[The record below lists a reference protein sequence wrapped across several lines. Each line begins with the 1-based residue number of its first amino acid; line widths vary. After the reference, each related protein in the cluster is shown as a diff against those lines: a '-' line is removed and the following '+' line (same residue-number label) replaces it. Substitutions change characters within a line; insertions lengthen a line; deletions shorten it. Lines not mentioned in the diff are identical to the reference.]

1 MNARRA
7 AALLVTVLSLAWALA
22 DGLIVIP
29 RPPGPGPAAPFP
41 LEVREHRVN
50 ALLEDRAAVTRIDQV
65 FFNPTHARL
74 EGEYLFPVPKG
85 AVISAFS
92 MFVDGKELQAELLDA
107 AKARKIYE
115 DIVRTQRDPALLEYL
130 GQGLFKV
137 RIFPI
142 EPRSEKRVKLSYRQ
156 VLAEDSGLV
165 EYVYPLNTEK
175 FSSAPLKAVGV
186 KVEVKS
192 ARRIRTLYC
201 PTHEAEVVRHGEN
214 AAVVGWEASNVKPDT
229 DFKVYC
235 GYGEGELGMA
245 VLPWRRSGED
255 GYFFLSVAPAFGS
268 KAEETAPKD
277 IVFVF
282 DTSGSMAGD
291 KMEQARKA
299 LLFCVNNLNPDDRFE
314 VVRFSTE
321 AEGLFNRLEK
331 ADAEHVK
338 RAAEFVGT
346 LKAMGGTAIEDAL
359 NLALS
364 AEGTGDRPRMVVFLT
379 DGKPTIGETDETRLM
394 EKVRKANTAS
404 LRLFTFG
411 VGFDLNTHLLDRLT
425 DETRGWRTY
434 IAPHE
439 DIEIKVSAF
448 YAKVRSPVLT
458 DLKLSVE
465 NVRVYQVYPREL
477 PDLFKGSTLTVFGR
491 YSGTGEGKLVLE
503 GKTASGR
510 RSFEYKASFPGAADH
525 YDFIAPL
532 WASRRIGFLLEQ
544 IRLNGENRE
553 LVDEVTTLARAWG
566 IITPYTSHLIVED
579 EARRVA
585 DRVLPADFQTL
596 GGAATYAPEAARKM
610 REEYDGIRSKSGAG
624 SVRASSGVQDMTAAE
639 NLAQAAPPSPALD
652 YRDREGKEANV
663 ARQVRN
669 VRGRAMYQAG
679 GFWND
684 ATLQASRP
692 ANLKRIQFGSDA
704 YFALLDR
711 EPGLAEFM
719 SLGRNVRFVHQEQA
733 YEIHE

>member
-1 MNARRA
+1 MNTRCA
-7 AALLVTVLSLAWALA
+7 AALLVTTLFLAWALA

-115 DIVRTQRDPALLEYL
+115 DIVRSQRDPALLEYL
-130 GQGLFKV
+130 GRDLFKV

-156 VLAEDSGLV
+156 VLTEDSGLV

-175 FSSAPLKAVGV
+175 FSSAPLKAVSV

-192 ARRIRTLYC
+192 TRRIRTLYC
-201 PTHEAEVVRHGEN
+201 PTHEAEVVRHGES
-214 AAVVGWEASNVKPDT
+214 AAVVGWEAASVKPDT

-235 GYGEGELGMA
+235 GYGEGDLGMA

-338 RAAEFVGT
+338 RAAEFVGG

-359 NLALS
+359 NLALN

-379 DGKPTIGETDETRLM
+379 DGKPTIGETDENRLM
-394 EKVRKANTAS
+394 EKIRKANSAS
-404 LRLFTFG
+404 LRIFTFG

-448 YAKVRSPVLT
+448 YSKVRSPVLT

-465 NVRVYQVYPREL
+465 NVRVYQVYPREM

-491 YSGTGEGKLVLE
+491 YTGTGEGKLVLE

-510 RSFEYKASFPGAADH
+510 RSFEYRASFPGTADH

-544 IRLNGENRE
+544 IRLNGENKE
-553 LVDEVTTLARAWG
+553 LVDEVTSLARAWG

-585 DRVLPADFQTL
+585 KQVLPADFQTL

-610 REEYDGIRSKSGAG
+610 REEYDGIRDKSGAG
-624 SVRASSGVQDMTAAE
+624 SVRASTKVQDMTAAD
-639 NLAQAAPPSPALD
+639 NLAQAAPPAPALA

-669 VRGRAMYQAG
+669 VQGRAMYQAG
-679 GFWND
+679 EFWND
-684 ATLQASRP
+684 STLQSARP
-692 ANLKRIQFGSDA
+692 ANLKRVCFGSDA
-704 YFALLDR
+704 YFKLLDQ
-711 EPGLAEFM
+711 EPAIAGFM
-719 SLGRNVRFVHQEQA
+719 ALGRNVRFMHKEQA